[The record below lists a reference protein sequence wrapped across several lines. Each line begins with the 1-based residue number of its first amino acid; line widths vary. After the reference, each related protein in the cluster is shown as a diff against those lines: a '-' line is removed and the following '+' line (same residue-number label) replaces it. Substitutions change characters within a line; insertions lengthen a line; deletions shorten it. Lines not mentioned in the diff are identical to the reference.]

1 MNQNQTTFS
10 SIVDLVKRIRSKL
23 SNQDDQR
30 TAIVAQWRGDHS
42 IVINWQVSEGRLQF
56 SSSQTV
62 NVQFE
67 SSKLLDDFDDSHWQ
81 FDEWTKQSFKTN
93 CFFLLCGGH
102 LVRISVS

>member
-1 MNQNQTTFS
+1 MNQNQTKFS

-56 SSSQTV
+56 SSSQAV

-81 FDEWTKQSFKTN
+81 FDERNKVSKLIASFFCVVVT
-93 CFFLLCGGH
+93 
-102 LVRISVS
+102 